1 VRRKNV
7 DGKQR
12 VSKKKQRQQEG
23 KVEKQTLEEN
33 RLA

>member
-23 KVEKQTLEEN
+23 KVEEQTLEEN
-33 RLA
+33 RVA